1 MRERKKAVRK
11 TTKYQEHK
19 WIECQFPLE
28 TRYLFGHSVVSSTFL
43 LCVIINN
50 IITVSIKYA
59 SITFRFAMLL
69 LYASMQF
76 LSIIILTPNIFVKL
90 LKLSVEKWH
99 SGVDC
104 WYCCCRCVILY
115 FNIDSSFCGYICC
128 LGVIG
133 WQLRKMSVVSGFV
146 WPEKFM
152 DPECPLV
159 FSVDSIC
166 VYRTIDTHS
175 RPTNIDTDTNTM
187 MAWKIES
194 PVSIVVKCHHYCNN
208 IIALYCLPNFRS
220 TKDKLHSAIME
231 PAPHISGQC
240 N

>member
-1 MRERKKAVRK
+1 MCYRWDGANHFVTTDTTPTAQAKHFRCSEHTLQTNALPYHHIDTDERERKKAVRK

-28 TRYLFGHSVVSSTFL
+28 TRYFFGHSFVSSTFL

-69 LYASMQF
+69 LHASMQF

-128 LGVIG
+128 LGVVG
-133 WQLRKMSVVSGFV
+133 WQLRLACVK
-146 WPEKFM
+146 
-152 DPECPLV
+152 CPL
-159 FSVDSIC
+159 
-166 VYRTIDTHS
+166 S
-175 RPTNIDTDTNTM
+175 RALFDRKNLWIQNVPSCFQWTQY
-187 MAWKIES
+187 ACIE
-194 PVSIVVKCHHYCNN
+194 
-208 IIALYCLPNFRS
+208 R
-220 TKDKLHSAIME
+220 
-231 PAPHISGQC
+231 
-240 N
+240 